1 MRGLLNFLLM
11 LQSISKAWLVA
22 QKTQREI
29 DRDEQ
34 ERQIRNQ
41 RIQQEHNRT
50 VITDIEVEQLA
61 LELKKRALDL
71 RERELDIIK
80 KERALGLNGVE
91 FEPENYD

>member
-29 DRDEQ
+29 DREKQ
-34 ERQIRNQ
+34 ESIIRNQ
-41 RIQQEHNRT
+41 RIHQEHNRT

-61 LELKKRALDL
+61 LELRKRALDL
-71 RERELDIIK
+71 RERELDILK
-80 KERALGLNGVE
+80 KERALGINGVK
-91 FEPENYD
+91 FEPEDYD